1 MIEKAIKNLKLHKAS
16 GIDGVSNEI
25 ICFSSPFIMNI
36 LELLFNEV
44 LQTRY
49 FPSGWNLVMISPLF
63 KSDDPHDPNNYR
75 GISLLSCLGKLF
87 CSIVNEYLTVKVESA
102 QLLTEL
108 QGGFRRKRGCRE
120 QSFLLLSTLL
130 SAEKR
135 RGKQAFCTFVDFK
148 KAYDSVR
155 HSVLWDRL
163 KALKLGPKLLD
174 LLKSIYDRVKC
185 TVRHG
190 GKLSSFFP
198 YDIGVR
204 QGCILSPIIFN
215 LFINEL
221 HAIIHKNVGDLSG
234 IKVADLVIFVLLY
247 ADDVVLVADSPDDL
261 SILLRSL
268 EEFCAS
274 SSMSVN
280 VKKTKVVIFFQSRAV
295 LPPPLFVFDHK
306 PLEVVRE
313 YKYLG
318 CFFDEK
324 LSFSHHVDVAISRA
338 EKASFSLFQ
347 RLLQLKNMKMSMKL
361 RLYQALVLSVL
372 LYNVEVWGPCISK
385 GDLKKLEKFHT
396 SCLRRLLMVGPKFP
410 VAAVYWLLGVLDIE
424 SLISQKVF
432 KFLISIKS
440 NSDHPIF
447 RKTLEHIGS
456 FNNKFKKS
464 FRKLCEGVGIAS
476 EQFFHDLFLPPS
488 FSKIRSSLFHIFF
501 QKIKNIIDNNKKL
514 TFFSCFLSESP
525 GPHPFL
531 ELYNVRPHERRAM
544 TNFLG
549 GCHHLRIEVGRWR
562 RVPGPARVCRLCGSD
577 SEVEDE
583 LHVLFTCPFFQD
595 QRDELLLSVI
605 RGNEGHTVV
614 GDELLDF
621 LRKEKSWE
629 ENLGFCKFI
638 T

>member
-1 MIEKAIKNLKLHKAS
+1 LA
-16 GIDGVSNEI
+16 
-25 ICFSSPFIMNI
+25 
-36 LELLFNEV
+36 
-44 LQTRY
+44 Y
-49 FPSGWNLVMISPLF
+49 FG
-63 KSDDPHDPNNYR
+63 R
-75 GISLLSCLGKLF
+75 
-87 CSIVNEYLTVKVESA
+87 VESA

-108 QGGFRRKRGCRE
+108 LGGFRRKRGCRE

-221 HAIIHKNVGDLSG
+221 HDIIHKNVGDLSG

-280 VKKTKVVIFFQSRAV
+280 VKKTKVVIFFQSSRAV

-324 LSFSHHVDVAISRA
+324 LSFSYHVDVAISRA

-347 RLLQLKNMKMSMKL
+347 RLLHFTTCTVPGSSCIK
-361 RLYQALVLSVL
+361 VLS
-372 LYNVEVWGPCISK
+372 
-385 GDLKKLEKFHT
+385 
-396 SCLRRLLMVGPKFP
+396 
-410 VAAVYWLLGVLDIE
+410 LGHNKSLDNA
-424 SLISQKVF
+424 L
-432 KFLISIKS
+432 
-440 NSDHPIF
+440 
-447 RKTLEHIGS
+447 
-456 FNNKFKKS
+456 
-464 FRKLCEGVGIAS
+464 
-476 EQFFHDLFLPPS
+476 
-488 FSKIRSSLFHIFF
+488 
-501 QKIKNIIDNNKKL
+501 
-514 TFFSCFLSESP
+514 
-525 GPHPFL
+525 
-531 ELYNVRPHERRAM
+531 
-544 TNFLG
+544 
-549 GCHHLRIEVGRWR
+549 
-562 RVPGPARVCRLCGSD
+562 
-577 SEVEDE
+577 
-583 LHVLFTCPFFQD
+583 
-595 QRDELLLSVI
+595 
-605 RGNEGHTVV
+605 
-614 GDELLDF
+614 
-621 LRKEKSWE
+621 
-629 ENLGFCKFI
+629 
-638 T
+638 